1 MGLPGYGSVR
11 VNLTILQDSFN
22 RGELSPKVYRRV
34 EAAFYLDG
42 VKTLINFIAVP
53 RGAAKR
59 RTGFR
64 YLGRVA
70 LEDTTKNVFV
80 TPTSVTIT
88 TPDVDVTFA

>member
-1 MGLPGYGSVR
+1 MMHATV
-11 VNLTILQDSFN
+11 LQDSFN
-22 RGELSPKVYRRV
+22 RGELTPKVWMRS
-34 EAAFYLDG
+34 ETEFWQDG
-42 VKTLINFIAVP
+42 VQTLRNFLPVP

-80 TPTSVTIT
+80 TPTPVTIT